1 MGGLTKEWFQLL
13 IRKIFDPDY
22 GMFVY
27 FPHSRCYW
35 FSVSKQGNL
44 REYNLIGMEFKNSPA
59 LVLKAVVLKAVVLK
73 AVVLKAVVLKAVVLK
88 AVVLKAVVL
97 KAVVLKAVVLKA
109 EVLKAVV
116 LKAVVLKVFS

>member
-1 MGGLTKEWFQLL
+1 MEDSLKEISEKQKDLKKKLKISFVGEPGLDMGGLTKEWFQLL

-44 REYNLIGMEFKNSPA
+44 REYNLIGDIFSTNSIAEFESLHKCRSTYFKITPIRRVNIVYP
-59 LVLKAVVLKAVVLK
+59 LQ
-73 AVVLKAVVLKAVVLK
+73 
-88 AVVLKAVVL
+88 
-97 KAVVLKAVVLKA
+97 
-109 EVLKAVV
+109 E
-116 LKAVVLKVFS
+116 F

>member
-1 MGGLTKEWFQLL
+1 MFIGPPKYRRVPCFQLL

-44 REYNLIGMEFKNSPA
+44 REYNLIGMISTNSIA
-59 LVLKAVVLKAVVLK
+59 DFVV
-73 AVVLKAVVLKAVVLK
+73 
-88 AVVLKAVVL
+88 
-97 KAVVLKAVVLKA
+97 
-109 EVLKAVV
+109 
-116 LKAVVLKVFS
+116 